1 MREHRERL
9 ASAKQ
14 KARQLVR
21 HQDVVLTERVD
32 QVEQL
37 FISYHPRPGMAW
49 SPAWARHKS
58 APACRPA
65 CAKDNCAVH
74 WLSQDF
80 AVEGG
85 LAAVLRELHYVSSV

>member
-21 HQDVVLTERVD
+21 HQDVVLTERVN
-32 QVEQL
+32 QVEHL
-37 FISYHPRPGMAW
+37 FTSYHPRPGMAR
-49 SPAWARHKS
+49 SPAWARHRS

-65 CAKDNCAVH
+65 CAKNSCAVH
-74 WLSQDF
+74 WQLQDF
-80 AVEGG
+80 AVEGE